1 MQGHVVVNDRVAVV
15 LTANKQLTTDKVRVT
30 VKVSIR
36 LSEKDVNVRDVLG
49 TVLKGVADV
58 EWSLKDIKRITDMN
72 EERVDALA
80 VARMQ
85 EKELSGTMLRAREV
99 ERAGLTCSV
108 TDVSYAPTLKDQDTA
123 YEELR
128 RQLYQMAVDEA
139 KQLQEIMPLQGTD
152 GRQDKRWRVSEFTII
167 GAGGVNTANVGK
179 ASLAMMSTATSY
191 SNSFGGGDDR
201 LDVTQSVTLSAE
213 VVLSRV
219 AFSS

>member
-1 MQGHVVVNDRVAVV
+1 MQGHMVVNDRVTVA

-36 LSEKDVNVRDVLG
+36 LSDKDVNVRDRLSAVLRG
-49 TVLKGVADV
+49 IADV

-72 EERVDALA
+72 EERIDAVA

-85 EKELSGTMLRAREV
+85 EKELSGTMLRAREA
-99 ERAGLTCSV
+99 ERPGLTCAV
-108 TDVSYAPTLKDQDTA
+108 TDVSYAPTLRDQDAA

-128 RQLYQMAVDEA
+128 GQLYQMAVDEA
-139 KQLQEIMPLQGTD
+139 KKLQEIMPLQGTD
-152 GRQDKRWRVSEFTII
+152 DRQDKRWRVSEFTII
-167 GAGGVNTANVGK
+167 GAGGVNTANIGK

-191 SNSFGGGDDR
+191 SNSFGGGDDG
-201 LDVTQSVTLSAE
+201 LDVTQNVTLSAE

-219 AFSS
+219 AFST